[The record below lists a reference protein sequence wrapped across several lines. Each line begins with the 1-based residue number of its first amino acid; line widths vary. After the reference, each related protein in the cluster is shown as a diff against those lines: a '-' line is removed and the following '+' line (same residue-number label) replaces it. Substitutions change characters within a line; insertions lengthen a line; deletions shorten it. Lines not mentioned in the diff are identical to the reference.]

1 MWRSGVP
8 ALRSELDLAGQVYT
22 KTRTRAGTLWTRL
35 FVSSRRRHTRL
46 TVTGVQTCALPISEI
61 QELAGGLREYY
72 KPAWKSSS
80 SRKSSLRP
88 PVTVALWHSNK
99 SSNLSQGITL
109 LVWFTASIAPRDIRR
124 RQVARSTGQ
133 SKSSSEFR
141 RHGRLARLLPAQRMG
156 RRLRLQIGRASCRE
170 RG

>member
-1 MWRSGVP
+1 MN
-8 ALRSELDLAGQVYT
+8 AT
-22 KTRTRAGTLWTRL
+22 TRGI
-35 FVSSRRRHTRL
+35 FVKQYLHGAAPETI
-46 TVTGVQTCALPISEI
+46 AEI

-156 RRLRLQIGRASCRE
+156 RRLRLLRSFFGSLTVCHHPQIAG
-170 RG
+170 

>member
-1 MWRSGVP
+1 MFFFFFQAEDGIRDV
-8 ALRSELDLAGQVYT
+8 A
-22 KTRTRAGTLWTRL
+22 
-35 FVSSRRRHTRL
+35 
-46 TVTGVQTCALPISEI
+46 VTGVQTCALPIS
-61 QELAGGLREYY
+61 
-72 KPAWKSSS
+72 
-80 SRKSSLRP
+80 
-88 PVTVALWHSNK
+88 LWHSNK

-156 RRLRLQIGRASCRE
+156 RRLRLLRSFFGSLTVCHHPQIAG
-170 RG
+170 

>member
-1 MWRSGVP
+1 MN
-8 ALRSELDLAGQVYT
+8 AT
-22 KTRTRAGTLWTRL
+22 TRGI
-35 FVSSRRRHTRL
+35 FVKQYLHGAAPETI
-46 TVTGVQTCALPISEI
+46 AEI

-124 RQVARSTGQ
+124 DRKSTRLN
-133 SKSSSEFR
+133 SSHQIISYAVFC
-141 RHGRLARLLPAQRMG
+141 
-156 RRLRLQIGRASCRE
+156 LQKQT
-170 RG
+170 

>member
-1 MWRSGVP
+1 MN
-8 ALRSELDLAGQVYT
+8 AT
-22 KTRTRAGTLWTRL
+22 TRGI
-35 FVSSRRRHTRL
+35 FVKQYLHGAAPETI
-46 TVTGVQTCALPISEI
+46 AEI

-99 SSNLSQGITL
+99 SSNLGPGITL
-109 LVWFTASIAPRDIRR
+109 LARFTASVAPRDIRR

-133 SKSSSEFR
+133 PNRSSELR
-141 RHGRLARLLPAQRMG
+141 RH
-156 RRLRLQIGRASCRE
+156 
-170 RG
+170 RGD